1 MPNDV
6 QDLHSDA
13 SPLVFSWGIPGSD
26 AQQRPIETATLWLA
40 GGLVL
45 CLWTGLAML
54 MTTA

>member
-1 MPNDV
+1 V
-6 QDLHSDA
+6 
-13 SPLVFSWGIPGSD
+13 
-26 AQQRPIETATLWLA
+26 QQRPIETATLWLA